1 MKKPDVI
8 PMQGEKREPGRR
20 DSARLRREMRVPAVL
35 YGPSIEENVHFH
47 INELELEKILAI
59 SQTKLQDLSLDGQTY
74 RTLLKQVEYDP
85 ITDRPIHADF
95 YVLEENHPVT
105 LRVPIRVRGNAVGV
119 VDGGGRV
126 FQPLRIVRVQAM
138 PDAIPAVFEVDI
150 SPLEIGQSIHVSDL
164 DMEGITLIDDPSRTI
179 VTISPP
185 KSDAVFQTVVPEEE
199 EVELEETEAD
209 AEAPVE
215 EGAEAEAGEQAAE
228 EEEPK
233 E

>member
-185 KSDAVFQTVVPEEE
+185 KSDAVFQTVVSEEE
-199 EVELEETEAD
+199 EAELEETEVD

-215 EGAEAEAGEQAAE
+215 EGAEAEAGEETAE